1 MVVYNAT
8 SEPLE
13 TVNGFNI
20 EQAGFIAQAK
30 DRWKIHRNPPG
41 FYGPRRVDHWVE
53 TNLPAPMHGVYYVVN
68 NDVYEKLKSK
78 RNDVL
83 MY

>member
-1 MVVYNAT
+1 MTVYNASSFPV
-8 SEPLE
+8 SE
-13 TVNGFNI
+13 VNGFTI
-20 EQAGFIAQAK
+20 KPSGVIATARDQ
-30 DRWKIHRNPPG
+30 WKVHRNPPG

-53 TNLPAPMHGVYYVVN
+53 TNLPDPVRGVYYVVN